1 MEDTTPEIRELVYR
15 TVMART
21 QEERFLMCAEM
32 FENARA
38 FAGMALPEGLSS
50 AEKQRAIFLRIH
62 EIPFPGDAE

>member
-1 MEDTTPEIRELVYR
+1 
-15 TVMART
+15 
-21 QEERFLMCAEM
+21 MCAEM

-50 AEKQRAIFLRIH
+50 AEKQRAIFQRIH